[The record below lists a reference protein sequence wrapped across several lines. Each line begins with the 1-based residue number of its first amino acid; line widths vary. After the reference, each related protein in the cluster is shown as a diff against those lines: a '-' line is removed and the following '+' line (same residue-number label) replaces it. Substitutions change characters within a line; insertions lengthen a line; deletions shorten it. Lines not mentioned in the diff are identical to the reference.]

1 MSRTRKLDPVEAR
14 VLGVLLEKEQTTPD
28 QYPLTTSALVAGCNQ
43 KTNRDPV
50 THLSETE
57 VTEAVDRLREDVLV
71 WRAQSARAERW
82 EHRLDRRWE
91 LDGAS
96 KAVMTLL
103 LLRGP
108 QTPGELRTRSD
119 RMHHFESVADVEATL
134 EGLADGFDAMVCE
147 LPRQPGQRE
156 SRWAHLEGTED
167 PREGAETHAPEPQP
181 PHSDRIDRGERPAPD
196 QSIRPSASSAP
207 SSAAD
212 RERLE
217 SLEAT
222 VGELQ
227 KTVSTLTEQLRNL
240 RSELGVD

>member
-57 VTEAVDRLREDVLV
+57 VTEALDRLREDVLV
-71 WRAQSARAERW
+71 WRAHSARAERW

-108 QTPGELRTRSD
+108 QTPGELRTRSE
-119 RMHHFESVADVEATL
+119 RMHHFESVDDVEATL
-134 EGLADGFDAMVCE
+134 ESLADGFDAMVCE

-167 PREGAETHAPEPQP
+167 PREAGEAYAPEPP
-181 PHSDRIDRGERPAPD
+181 APHSDRIERSERAAPRPASP
-196 QSIRPSASSAP
+196 PASSTG
-207 SSAAD
+207 D

-217 SLEAT
+217 TLEAT
-222 VGELQ
+222 VHELQ
-227 KTVSTLTEQLRNL
+227 ETVATLTEQLQDL
-240 RSELGVD
+240 RAELGVD